1 MNSRPTGS
9 AFPVMGEEDSTSVNT
24 RSAVEVFDSKSYTRF
39 CDLVYDQ
46 CGILLNEK
54 KRSLVEARL
63 GKRLRQLNLDSL
75 KSYITLLEHGEG
87 REEMVQ
93 MLNLISTNVTSFFRE
108 NEHFNLLHR
117 LVDDWAGQGVK
128 RLRIWCAA
136 ASTGEEPWSL
146 AMVIQEAAAG
156 RIADIKLLG
165 TDISTR
171 VLEQCQRAEYE
182 DRKLEPVSTARRERW
197 FQRVA
202 AANGEVHWRVRDELR
217 RLALFRRLNLVRTP
231 YPMKGPL
238 DVIFCRN
245 VMIYFDNPTRKRLM
259 ENMEQLLRPGGYLF
273 VGHSES
279 LAGSLSSL
287 QRVAPSVYRRET
299 P

>member
-1 MNSRPTGS
+1 MTTSATSDTTGGGT
-9 AFPVMGEEDSTSVNT
+9 A
-24 RSAVEVFDSKSYTRF
+24 VFDNQSYTRF

-54 KRSLVEARL
+54 KRSLVEARI

-75 KSYITLLEHGEG
+75 KSYISVIEHGEG
-87 REEMVQ
+87 REEMIQ

-108 NEHFNLLHR
+108 VEHFNLLHR
-117 LVDDWAGQGVK
+117 VVDGWAGAGVK

-146 AMVIQEAAAG
+146 AITLQEAAAG
-156 RIADIKLLG
+156 RIPDIKLLG

-171 VLEQCQRAEYE
+171 VLDQCRQAVYE
-182 DRKLEPVSTARRERW
+182 ERRVEPVSAARREHW
-197 FQRVA
+197 FRRVA
-202 AANGEVHWRVRDELR
+202 GEKGEILWQVKDELR
-217 RLALFRRLNLVRTP
+217 RMAMFRRLNLIRTP
-231 YPMKGPL
+231 YPMHGPL

-245 VMIYFDNPTRKRLM
+245 VMIYFDNPTRKRMM
-259 ENMEQLLRPGGYLF
+259 ENMERLLRPGGYLV

-279 LAGSLSSL
+279 LAGSFTSL
-287 QRVAPSVYRRET
+287 TRVAPSVYHKLET
-299 P
+299 